1 MPNQN
6 VVKNI
11 TNEDYYQVVSKG
23 NRGGAIYDNDID
35 YKFFLS
41 LLEKYLF
48 NNDSVQV
55 LAYCLIPDHFSLLMN
70 QVGDDGVKKLVQN
83 ILAGY
88 NQYYFDQYGVNNLLS
103 DNNYDISAV
112 KSDDLLSVSRRV
124 HVAADGWLDYPLS
137 SIRAYLYD
145 DKPTWLDKTHI
156 ADVYGSAVKYLS
168 YLKQNG
174 L

>member
-1 MPNQN
+1 MSNQN

-11 TNEDYYQVVSKG
+11 TKADYYQLIFKG
-23 NRGGAIYDNDID
+23 NSGGVVYDNDID
-35 YKFFLS
+35 YKFFLL

-48 NNDSVQV
+48 NNDSVRV
-55 LAYCLIPDHFSLLMN
+55 LAYCLTPDHFSLLMN
-70 QVGDDGVKKLVQN
+70 QTSDDGVKKFVKN
-83 ILAGY
+83 IVVGY
-88 NQYYFDQYGVNNLLS
+88 NLYYFDEYGVGDVIN
-103 DNNYDISAV
+103 DEDYEISAV
-112 KSDDLLSVSRRV
+112 KPDDLLNVSRRV
-124 HVAADGWLDYPLS
+124 HVAADNWLDYPLS

-145 DKPTWLDKTHI
+145 DKPTWLDKTYI